1 MAKAFKGG
9 FAATAITDSAK
20 LENRTNH
27 HKNLQ
32 NGI

>member
-1 MAKAFKGG
+1 MEKAFKGG
-9 FAATAITDSAK
+9 FAVTAITDSAK
-20 LENRTNH
+20 LKNKTNH